1 MSKNANIIELNGKRY
16 DALTG
21 ALLED
26 ATPAPAVPSAPATA
40 KASPNAIRFIDG
52 FVRPAHT
59 ADLTPQPAKPH
70 TDIVRPGPN
79 SIPHRVPSRS
89 QTLMRNAVS
98 RPDASFKRTINVVG
112 NTQALVGQ
120 PEIKVAPKLSHPH
133 VDPIKR
139 ERAAQI
145 PRSEQ
150 ISRYAVRLPETP
162 AEVPALTPIAAPA
175 VAERPAINQTVT
187 QARPVPVNT
196 PAVTSPAQAPVA
208 AGSMDVFERALQ
220 RANSHQEKTATP
232 EPNEAKHSFFRHRF
246 VGFGAAAA
254 AVLVL
259 GGFIAYQNQTN
270 ISMHYAASKAGI
282 AASLPG
288 SSPKGY
294 EAGRLTYS
302 SGLVAVSYK
311 NPNSGQGF
319 NLIQRQSN
327 WDSDALREDF
337 VADQSKYY
345 NTIEAAGRTI
355 YTYGD
360 NNATWVN
367 GGIWYRIDSPGGLT
381 TDQIVKLATSI

>member
-1 MSKNANIIELNGKRY
+1 
-16 DALTG
+16 
-21 ALLED
+21 
-26 ATPAPAVPSAPATA
+26 
-40 KASPNAIRFIDG
+40 
-52 FVRPAHT
+52 
-59 ADLTPQPAKPH
+59 
-70 TDIVRPGPN
+70 
-79 SIPHRVPSRS
+79 
-89 QTLMRNAVS
+89 
-98 RPDASFKRTINVVG
+98 
-112 NTQALVGQ
+112 
-120 PEIKVAPKLSHPH
+120 
-133 VDPIKR
+133 
-139 ERAAQI
+139 
-145 PRSEQ
+145 
-150 ISRYAVRLPETP
+150 
-162 AEVPALTPIAAPA
+162 
-175 VAERPAINQTVT
+175 
-187 QARPVPVNT
+187 
-196 PAVTSPAQAPVA
+196 
-208 AGSMDVFERALQ
+208 MDVFERALQ
-220 RANSHQEKTATP
+220 RANSHQEQTAAS
-232 EPNEAKHSFFRHRF
+232 ELEEAKRSFFKRRF
-246 VGFGAAAA
+246 VGFGATVA

-288 SSPKGY
+288 FSPKGY

-319 NLIQRQSN
+319 SLIQRQSN

-345 NTIEAAGRTI
+345 KTIQTAGRTI